1 MRFGHFFYPTN
12 LHASQDYKAIEASF
26 AEVEHIASTVQ
37 LYRGTMLKAGFESCR
52 VEAMSI
58 LMLS

>member
-1 MRFGHFFYPTN
+1 MN